1 MNGNN
6 ADCETSA
13 TSAYLAS
20 GTHGCQVSAT
30 ESLWRKLD
38 GGAAAAAEV
47 GAKAAS
53 LDRLVALDAPVPT
66 AAAITVAAYR
76 QVATSSNLSAFLE
89 HLPPTVDAGDLQEDE
104 GRVDDAFL
112 QVALPDEVMKAC
124 EAAYEYASAGEAV
137 AVRSSATAEDLAGAS
152 FAGQYRSF
160 MGVGLADL
168 ERAVR
173 LCWASLW
180 APGAR
185 AYRHA
190 HGISSRDVAMGVIVQ
205 RLVVAERSGV
215 AFTVDP
221 TGAEPERIRIEVVR
235 GMGERLV
242 SGRITP
248 QVFHVR
254 RHDCSAVETGAPQ
267 FLPDLARWA
276 RRAEEAFGCPQDIEW
291 SVASGGLHLLQARPI
306 TFPKTGDGFDT
317 PPVPDA
323 TFTTAG
329 IDEML
334 PGTLPPLVWT
344 MNGPLLEDAFAS
356 LFRALGTRPRGLT
369 QPMVGRFAGRAALNL
384 SALAAAACHVPGG
397 SAAEVERQYV
407 GRVVSAEPVDPPK
420 GLVDRLRRTRTGRRA
435 MRLRRRLPTDSETFL
450 ETVRLTLELRPA
462 LDDLPSTTLVDYRR
476 ALREVAR
483 FGYRTEVAIG
493 AAAAA
498 GYRALERT
506 LERWLPSDEA
516 ARVVQR
522 LTAGGVVKDA
532 AGSEGVLTAIEDA
545 PARSGS
551 MAVYGDRTWA
561 EDRPAFRAA
570 LHRCRDDGEGPSGR
584 RRVTEERERAV
595 HEVLDTLTRTS
606 RWRLTRVLT
615 GQIVDIRARLLRG
628 LIDDATT
635 FLGLREAVKSAL
647 LRLGG
652 EERRVVCA
660 MVDRLAR
667 DGRLAPG
674 DEWYLTDDEL
684 ERAAL
689 GEPTPPSDELAQ
701 RRHALDRA
709 RRRPLPDVFSGLLP
723 LLPDEP
729 TSTVPEGRDDGAV
742 LHGWAASPGRAEGI
756 ARVVHELGDAAD
768 VDSRTVL
775 VGHATD
781 PSWTPVLLAVGAI
794 VMEHGG
800 PLSHAAIVAREFGVP
815 AVLRVPAATSR
826 LRTGDRVIV
835 DGLAGTVEILNREAA
850 A

>member
-1 MNGNN
+1 MG
-6 ADCETSA
+6 A
-13 TSAYLAS
+13 TDL
-20 GTHGCQVSAT
+20 
-30 ESLWRKLD
+30 LWRKLD
-38 GGAAAAAEV
+38 GSAAPIADV
-47 GAKAAS
+47 GAKAAA

-66 AAAITVAAYR
+66 AAALTVAAYR
-76 QVATSSNLSAFLE
+76 QVVVSGDLSALLDR
-89 HLPPTVDAGDLQEDE
+89 LPPTVDAGDLQADED
-104 GRVDDAFL
+104 RVDDAFL
-112 QVALPDEVMKAC
+112 HVALPDEVLKAC
-124 EAAYEYASAGEAV
+124 DAAYEYASAGEAV
-137 AVRSSATAEDLAGAS
+137 AVRSSATAEDLSGAS

-160 MGVGLADL
+160 IGVGLGDL

-190 HGISSRDVAMGVIVQ
+190 HDVSSRDVAMGVIVQ

-221 TGAEPERIRIEVVR
+221 TGAEAERIRIEVVR

-242 SGRITP
+242 SGRVNP
-248 QVFHVR
+248 EVFHVR
-254 RHDCSAVETGAPQ
+254 RDDCSSVEAGAPR

-276 RRAEEAFGCPQDIEW
+276 LRAEEAFGCPQDIEW
-291 SVASGGLHLLQARPI
+291 SVAYGRLHLLQARPI
-306 TFPKTGDGFDT
+306 TFPLTGDGFDT

-344 MNGPLLEDAFAS
+344 MNGPLVEDAFVA
-356 LFRALGTRPRGLT
+356 LHDALGTRPRGLT

-384 SALAAAACHVPGG
+384 SALTAAACQVPGG

-407 GRVVSAEPVDPPK
+407 GRVVSAEPADSPN
-420 GLVDRLRRTRTGRRA
+420 GIVDRLRRTRTGWRA
-435 MRLRRRLPTDSETFL
+435 LRLRRRLPADGDTFL
-450 ETVRLTLELRPA
+450 EAVRLTLELQPEYAA
-462 LDDLPSTTLVDYRR
+462 LSSTALVAYRR

-483 FGYRTEVAIG
+483 FGYRTEVAVG

-498 GYRALERT
+498 SYRALELT

-522 LTAGGVVKDA
+522 LTAGGVGEHA
-532 AGSEGVLTAIEDA
+532 AGCEAVLASAGGHDRLAAIEEA
-545 PARSGS
+545 LARSGS

-561 EDRPAFRAA
+561 EDRDAFWAA
-570 LHRCRDDGEGPSGR
+570 LRRCRADGDGGR
-584 RRVTEERERAV
+584 RERSDGREGAV
-595 HEVLDTLTRTS
+595 DDVLATLTRTS

-615 GQIVDIRARLLRG
+615 GQVVDVRARLLRS
-628 LIDDATT
+628 LVDDATT
-635 FLGLREAVKSAL
+635 FLRLREAVKSAL

-652 EERRVVCA
+652 EERRVVCELA
-660 MVDRLAR
+660 GRLAR

-674 DEWYLTDDEL
+674 DECYLTDDEL

-689 GEPTPPSDELAQ
+689 GGPMPPSDDVAF
-701 RRHALDRA
+701 RRHAVDRA
-709 RRRPLPDVFSGLLP
+709 RRRSVPDVFSGLLA
-723 LLPDEP
+723 LQPDEP
-729 TSTVPEGRDDGAV
+729 ADTAPEVRGDGAV
-742 LHGWAASPGRAEGI
+742 LHGWAASPGRVEGI
-756 ARVVHELGDAAD
+756 ARVVHELRDAGE
-768 VDSRTVL
+768 VDSGTVL

-781 PSWTPVLLAVGAI
+781 PSWTPVLLAAGAI
-794 VMEHGG
+794 VMERGG

-826 LRTGDRVIV
+826 VHTGDRIVV
-835 DGLAGTVEILNREAA
+835 DGLAGTVQILERGGAE
-850 A
+850 